1 MTDWSVLNV
10 DRMSPK
16 RVNREQKRETILRA
30 AMRVFARQSVYDFK
44 MIDIAQEA
52 EVGKGT
58 IYEYFETKE
67 SLIRGCVALFMQ
79 DMVTYVAP
87 DGSAPTG
94 PEAELRRFVERI
106 FEFFSQEPSRLQLI
120 FDMWSVT
127 HRSLK
132 QAPDSFGMGHYSE
145 ARDLLAAII
154 TRGVETGTF
163 RKVNAAHAAALI
175 LAAVDGLLFQA
186 ALGLSNIADRKFVNN
201 ATEILMRGLLK

>member
-10 DRMSPK
+10 DTMSPK

-52 EVGKGT
+52 GVGKGT

-87 DGSAPTG
+87 DGVTATG

-106 FEFFSQEPSRLQLI
+106 FEFFADEPSRLQLTFNI
-120 FDMWSVT
+120 WSVT

-132 QAPDSFGMGHYSE
+132 EAPNSFGMGHYAE
-145 ARDLLAAII
+145 ARDLVAAII
-154 TRGVETGTF
+154 TRGVETGVF
-163 RKVNAAHAAALI
+163 REVNAAHAAALI
-175 LAAVDGLLFQA
+175 LAAVDGLLFRA
-186 ALGLSNIADRKFVNN
+186 ALGLSNIADHEFVNN